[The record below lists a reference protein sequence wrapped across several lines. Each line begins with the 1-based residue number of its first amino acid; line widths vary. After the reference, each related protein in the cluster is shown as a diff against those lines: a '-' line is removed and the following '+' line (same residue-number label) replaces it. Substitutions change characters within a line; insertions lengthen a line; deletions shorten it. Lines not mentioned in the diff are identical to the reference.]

1 MGQLI
6 EFYKPQPKA
15 AEPAPAAV
23 AEPSISA
30 GDILRELLGKAETI
44 DEVLVI
50 MRDKD
55 GGMGLVGNLES
66 PAESLLFM
74 LRMQNYIVNSGP
86 VDNSPEPK
94 GTA

>member
-1 MGQLI
+1 MGVLI
-6 EFYKPQPKA
+6 EFYKPQPKPP
-15 AEPAPAAV
+15 AEPVPEVVERAAV
-23 AEPSISA
+23 

-44 DEVLVI
+44 DDVLVI

-74 LRMQNYIVNSGP
+74 LRIQNYIVNSGT
-86 VDNSPEPK
+86 VEESPAPK
-94 GTA
+94 GTV